1 MPIDVT
7 DEALEV
13 VRRSLQLAG
22 SASELRG
29 ARVRATTGLGGGLE
43 FQVELADGPRPGDE
57 VIERAG
63 VTLYIDPGVSKA
75 MPDAV
80 IAVEPQHETIV
91 VRPPTGSSGDRDD
104 GS

>member
-7 DEALEV
+7 DEAIEV

-22 SASELRG
+22 VATAPRG
-29 ARVRATTGLGGGLE
+29 ARVRATKGLGGGLE

-57 VIERAG
+57 VIERNG
-63 VTLYIDPGVSKA
+63 VTLFVDPRVSEA

-91 VRPPTGSSGDRDD
+91 VRPATGSSGEDD
-104 GS
+104 GRS